1 MSSTTKRNRLKRAEQ
16 LRSEL
21 ALQKRM
27 LPGIMLKSATWS
39 LICCM
44 IGGLILFNRYLIVI
58 HLAQIPLDPAA
69 RAGFVVAAVLLPL
82 IYPTVTFFRMRRK
95 REKLSREIQRLEAP
109 I

>member
-1 MSSTTKRNRLKRAEQ
+1 MSSTTKKNRLKRAEQ

-27 LPGIMLKSATWS
+27 LPGIMLESSTWS

-44 IGGLILFNRYLIVI
+44 IGGLILFNSYLIVI

-69 RAGFVVAAVLLPL
+69 RTGFLVAAVLLPL
-82 IYPTVTFFRMRRK
+82 IYPTITLAKLLRK
-95 REKLSREIQRLEAP
+95 ERSIAREIEALEAP